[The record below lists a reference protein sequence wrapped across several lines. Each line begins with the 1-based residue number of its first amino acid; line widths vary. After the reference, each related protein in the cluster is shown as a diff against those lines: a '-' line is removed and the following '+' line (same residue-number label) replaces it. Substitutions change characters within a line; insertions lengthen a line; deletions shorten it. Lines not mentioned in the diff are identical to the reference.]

1 MSSPEHAIKD
11 SVKNALDYFLTKL
24 EVEIPTYE
32 RDTALERRVDE
43 IIRSYPGAK
52 PTHPH
57 IVTAI
62 VIAITGYQHIQSFD
76 AKVLIAVYTAIATTL
91 DSPEVLDSLASRDF
105 HRRFCAGAAQHDDD
119 MLGQLARLM
128 VTFWDHYPRYAASSA
143 MASTLEFVNISILEN
158 TSHGMIMSSD
168 SLPFIEYRRA
178 KSGIPEAY
186 AAFIW
191 ERSKFP
197 DEKIYLQ
204 AVPDAMLYIDYVNDI
219 MSFYK
224 EESSN
229 EEGTYLRDRARATGK
244 TPLEALYEL
253 IDEVVTAANRARKIL
268 GEGPAREAW
277 ECFMKGYIAFHTSSP
292 RYRLHEI
299 MDVHYI
305 MTTGA

>member
-1 MSSPEHAIKD
+1 MSLLESNPVGAVAKD
-11 SVKNALDYFLTKL
+11 ALEYFLTNL
-24 EVEIPTYE
+24 GIEVPAYK
-32 RDTALERRVDE
+32 RDIALENRVDE
-43 IIRSYPGAK
+43 IIQAYPGAK
-52 PTHPH
+52 PTRPH

-62 VIAITGYQHIQSFD
+62 IITITAYRHIQSFD

-119 MLGQLARLM
+119 MLGQLAKLM

-158 TSHGMIMSSD
+158 TSRDMTMSSE

-224 EESSN
+224 EESDD

-244 TPLEALYEL
+244 TSSEALRGV
-253 IDEVVTAANRARKIL
+253 IDEVVAAANRARKIL
-268 GEGPAREAW
+268 GEGAARDAW
-277 ECFMKGYIAFHTSSP
+277 ESFMKGYVAFHTSSP

-305 MTTGA
+305 I